1 MAPPRAFAFVPIC
14 GAPAADA
21 RVMTGRDRR
30 AVTAARGGHGRAS
43 AARIH
48 SCPPPPSPA
57 LWLKNVDFER
67 DISNAQLHT
76 DRRSIF
82 VSFPGVG
89 MCVSEIK
96 KVAVALTDS
105 AQRTTAS
112 STLCPGCPG
121 PSLSISAMILNIVWT
136 SFDFDSNIFGEISA
150 AENNH

>member
-1 MAPPRAFAFVPIC
+1 MAPASCVCVRSDC

-57 LWLKNVDFER
+57 LCLKNVDFER
-67 DISNAQLHT
+67 DISNAQLRT
-76 DRRSIF
+76 DQRF
-82 VSFPGVG
+82 VFVFFLGAAA
-89 MCVSEIK
+89 EIK
-96 KVAVALTDS
+96 KVGVALNDS

-136 SFDFDSNIFGEISA
+136 
-150 AENNH
+150 